1 MDFYCNAR
9 LFGEYGFENTRKKN
23 LCRISSPS
31 ANLKDAVVNG
41 LKASCFSLQIVVLCA
56 TLTVKISFRFL
67 VYPLMTLQD
76 LADVAQ

>member
-1 MDFYCNAR
+1 M
-9 LFGEYGFENTRKKN
+9 
-23 LCRISSPS
+23 SSPS
-31 ANLKDAVVNG
+31 SNLKGAVVNG

-67 VYPLMTLQD
+67 VCPLMTLQD

>member
-1 MDFYCNAR
+1 MPVF
-9 LFGEYGFENTRKKN
+9 FGVHCFENTGKKTYVKS
-23 LCRISSPS
+23 CPR
-31 ANLKDAVVNG
+31 LKDAVVNG

-67 VYPLMTLQD
+67 VCPLMTLQD